1 MKTYFAFL
9 FICISTQSF
18 AQSLFPSYGFY
29 PLQVGNLWQY
39 QSPDSSFGLWETK
52 IIGDSTLPNG
62 KTYAIFSGTFF
73 ETSLIRQDSS
83 KVYAIDFTDSSEF
96 VLFDFAASRKDT
108 ISHHMRGSR
117 TIVFESRS
125 TIISTGHTYWVFFDL
140 QGTGPTSYVFFD
152 WIITDSLGLVTVTM
166 EPGVSYHLTGAIING
181 TTIGTIM
188 NVHTKNV
195 QIPVVPILYQNYP
208 NPFNPE
214 TNFRFILPVAE
225 YVTLRIYDV
234 LGREKTTLIEDRL
247 TPGEHSISW
256 NARTLPS
263 GMYFYRLKTATFTQT
278 KKLLLLK

>member
-1 MKTYFAFL
+1 MKTYFVFFL
-9 FICISTQSF
+9 IWISSQSF
-18 AQSLFPSYGFY
+18 AQSLDPSDGLY

-52 IIGDSTLPNG
+52 IIGDSILPNG
-62 KTYAIFSGTFF
+62 KTYAICAGTFF
-73 ETSLIRQDSS
+73 GTSLMRQESS

-108 ISHHMRGSR
+108 ISHHLKGSR
-117 TIVFESRS
+117 TIVLESRY
-125 TIISTGHTYWVFFDL
+125 TNISTGHTSWVFFDL
-140 QGTGPTSYVFFD
+140 QGSGPTSYDFSH
-152 WIITDSLGLVTVTM
+152 WTITDSLGLVGLIM
-166 EPGVSYHLTGAIING
+166 EPGVSYDLTGAIING
-181 TTIGTIM
+181 KTVGTIM
-188 NVHTKNV
+188 DVQAKNL
-195 QIPVVPILYQNYP
+195 QIPIAPILYQNYP

-214 TNFRFILPVAE
+214 TNFRFVLPATE